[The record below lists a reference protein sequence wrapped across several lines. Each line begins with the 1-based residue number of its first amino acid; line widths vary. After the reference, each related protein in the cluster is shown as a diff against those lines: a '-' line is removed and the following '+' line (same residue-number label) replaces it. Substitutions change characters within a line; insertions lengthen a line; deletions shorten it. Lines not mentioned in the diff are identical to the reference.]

1 MATSVWSAGS
11 LHCATCGCPKLSP
24 CHCQEGRTGSLHSPG
39 PSLPGSQPGAGV
51 EAGGGCEEPGSDVGW
66 LLQKGPGSPST

>member
-24 CHCQEGRTGSLHSPG
+24 CRCPRCQEGRTGSLHSPG
-39 PSLPGSQPGAGV
+39 PSLQGS
-51 EAGGGCEEPGSDVGW
+51 EAGDGCEEPGSDVGR